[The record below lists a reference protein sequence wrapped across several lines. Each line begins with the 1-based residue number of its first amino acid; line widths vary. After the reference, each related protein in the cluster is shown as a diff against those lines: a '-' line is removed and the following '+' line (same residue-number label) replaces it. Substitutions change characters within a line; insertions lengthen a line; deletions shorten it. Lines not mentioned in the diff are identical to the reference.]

1 MELRGSELRLGTRRF
16 PAALDGGSAPLLSEL
31 GSRPALL
38 VPDQDSY
45 LAQAAPLLAALDDAR
60 RAVWL
65 LHPSGTVA
73 FKLLLRDEKAFD
85 AWLDEPKP
93 GKIRVIQRQDGLELV
108 TGVGKLPG
116 PDPNGPTVPVRG
128 GRLDV
133 ATARLGLQRLRQ
145 RFPGATDACLVP
157 SFGTELRAVGV
168 ALSAFWSGPAQ
179 PLFDPVCLVY
189 PRPR

>member
-1 MELRGSELRLGTRRF
+1 MQLRGTEMQLGARRHSTSV
-16 PAALDGGSAPLLSEL
+16 DGGSTPLLSEL
-31 GSRPALL
+31 GGRAVLL
-38 VPDQDSY
+38 VPDEDTY
-45 LAQAAPLLAALDDAR
+45 LAQVAPLLAALDDAR
-60 RAVWL
+60 TTVWL
-65 LHPSGTVA
+65 LHPSGAVA

-108 TGVGKLPG
+108 TGIGKLPG

-128 GRLDV
+128 GRIDV

-145 RFPGATDACLVP
+145 RFPAATDVCLVP
-157 SFGTELRAVGV
+157 SFGTELRLVAT
-168 ALSAFWSGPAQ
+168 ALSAFWAEPKDS
-179 PLFDPVCLVY
+179 LFESICLVY